1 MTRTRSPAGRWWKL
15 SGVWFLYLAFGLT
28 MASLAPLVAE
38 IESDLQFSHAAMGS
52 IMGAWQFVYIFAAIP
67 CGLLLDRLGGKWGI
81 FLGGV
86 LIALSGLLRGWA
98 DSYAMLLLAV
108 GLFGLGGPL
117 ISAGAPKIVSEHFV
131 GSQRGLAMGIY
142 ITGPGIGAI
151 AALLLTQPVLLPLL
165 KGDWQRLLQFW
176 GLVSLAAAVFWL
188 LVAWRDSSG
197 PRVTKGAQA
206 TIKGLQDLLD
216 ISAVRLILLMSVGVF
231 AINHGMGN
239 WLVEIIRAQGVGAE
253 RASLLASIPVAV
265 GIVSALTLPRFAIGE
280 RRFSVLR
287 LLFASSILASLI
299 LLSHPSGSLL
309 WVALIFEGIA
319 AGSMMTVLVL
329 TLVEVPG
336 VGQSRAGTAG
346 GFFFAA
352 AEIGGM
358 GGPIMLG
365 SLLAITG
372 NFDSSLSSLAVIG
385 LLLLLSV
392 MPLRKFLERSEEIEI
407 R

>member
-1 MTRTRSPAGRWWKL
+1 MTRTNAPSGRWWKL

-52 IMGAWQFVYIFAAIP
+52 ILGAWQFVYIFAAIP

-86 LIALSGLLRGWA
+86 FIGLSGLMRGWA

-142 ITGPGIGAI
+142 ITGPGIGAM

-165 KGDWQRLLQFW
+165 NGDWQRLLQFW

-188 LVAWRDSSG
+188 FVARRDSSG
-197 PRVTKGAQA
+197 PRVAKGPLA
-206 TIKGLQDLLD
+206 TLEGLQDLLD
-216 ISAVRLILLMSVGVF
+216 SSAVRLILLMSVGVF

-239 WLVEIIRAQGVGAE
+239 WLVEIIKSQGESAE
-253 RASLLASIPVAV
+253 RASFLASIPVGV
-265 GIVSALTLPRFAIGE
+265 GILSALSLPRLATGN
-280 RRFSVLR
+280 RRFGVLAILFGCSV
-287 LLFASSILASLI
+287 IASLI
-299 LLSHPSGSLL
+299 LLSHPRPALL
-309 WVALIFEGIA
+309 VAALIFEGIA
-319 AGSMMTVLVL
+319 AGSMMTVLIL
-329 TLVEVPG
+329 TLVETPG
-336 VGQSRAGTAG
+336 VGQKRAGTAS

-352 AEIGGM
+352 AEIGGV
-358 GGPIMLG
+358 GGPVMLGGLLAINGNFDASLMALALVG
-365 SLLAITG
+365 SLL
-372 NFDSSLSSLAVIG
+372 LV
-385 LLLLLSV
+385 SV
-392 MPLRKFLERSEEIEI
+392 RPLRRLVTANPVASE
-407 R
+407 